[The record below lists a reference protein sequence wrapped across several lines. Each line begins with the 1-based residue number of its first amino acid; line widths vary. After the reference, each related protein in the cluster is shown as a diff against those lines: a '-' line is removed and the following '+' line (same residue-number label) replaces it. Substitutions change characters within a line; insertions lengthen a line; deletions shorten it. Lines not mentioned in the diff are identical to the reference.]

1 MWADRGDFLK
11 LPFAKYCIEG
21 VLKQDSSNVM
31 LSIAQS
37 DIGDWGAPLF
47 GHFHAFVPCFTFSPG
62 CEFAS
67 QTGRNESCPRPWIH
81 EKMEI
86 MNVDKVVSMTTYPL
100 STTCWWYQVAKYRSD
115 KLLATHPFLIMDH
128 VTGLKSFG
136 EVFMCLSAAYLTN
149 VDQRWQ
155 RWLKVARGLLCLPGF
170 VFCPMIR
177 SSGEASKA

>member
-31 LSIAQS
+31 LSLAQS
-37 DIGDWGAPLF
+37 DIGDWGAP
-47 GHFHAFVPCFTFSPG
+47 CFIWPFS
-62 CEFAS
+62 CICSMFYILAWM
-67 QTGRNESCPRPWIH
+67 WICLADRQ
-81 EKMEI
+81 EW
-86 MNVDKVVSMTTYPL
+86 VVSTSMNPWKNGNHECGQSCQHDHI

-115 KLLATHPFLIMDH
+115 KLLATHRFLIMDH

-136 EVFMCLSAAYLTN
+136 GVFMCLSAAYLTN

-155 RWLKVARGLLCLPGF
+155 RWLKVAQGLRCLPGVCF
-170 VFCPMIR
+170 LSNDQIFG
-177 SSGEASKA
+177 SS